1 MLDIDPVALTRF
13 CEDLMVSTVRISVLP
28 VALEL
33 KVYEFAVREAM
44 QLLYDGVMKH
54 DGRGVIGH
62 HLQLHLTATL
72 ATRAVP
78 HAPVQLGNVAAFA
91 KAVLS
96 GNELLHKHLKWMPHA
111 LKLEFVEGV
120 AVLLLTALTV
130 VLASVECDVLGHRIS
145 VAVTPSGA
153 FTPRD
158 TCNDKHGAVD
168 GACVRSFV
176 EEVLSK
182 RPPASP
188 WPGLEP
194 VEKSLLCAA
203 AAVAVAVVNDTLA
216 SFRVRLVG
224 ADITA
229 QLVPAPATPPDT
241 ADGTVPMVARCREV
255 GREAYL
261 RALAATRRALLR
273 DVAVIDTA
281 LAAYRRPSFSL
292 SSLLPFFSYFHR
304 RPAAPAQHVLVGSVK
319 QSHPPAQAQAPEPSP
334 GTSTKRTSTAL
345 LSGAAAAAARM
356 RRSAGKR
363 VSALVRTCK
372 QATTAARSGGRR
384 TGTKETGQLADAGT
398 GADSDS

>member
-1 MLDIDPVALTRF
+1 MPA
-13 CEDLMVSTVRISVLP
+13 
-28 VALEL
+28 
-33 KVYEFAVREAM
+33 
-44 QLLYDGVMKH
+44 
-54 DGRGVIGH
+54 
-62 HLQLHLTATL
+62 
-72 ATRAVP
+72 
-78 HAPVQLGNVAAFA
+78 
-91 KAVLS
+91 AVLS

-158 TCNDKHGAVD
+158 TSSGADERGAVD

-182 RPPASP
+182 RPPTAP

-229 QLVPAPATPPDT
+229 QLVPATPPDT
-241 ADGTVPMVARCREV
+241 ADGTVPTACCREV

-281 LAAYRRPSFSL
+281 LAAHRRPSFSL
-292 SSLLPFFSYFHR
+292 SSLLPQ
-304 RPAAPAQHVLVGSVK
+304 P
-319 QSHPPAQAQAPEPSP
+319 SH
-334 GTSTKRTSTAL
+334 
-345 LSGAAAAAARM
+345 
-356 RRSAGKR
+356 
-363 VSALVRTCK
+363 
-372 QATTAARSGGRR
+372 
-384 TGTKETGQLADAGT
+384 
-398 GADSDS
+398 ADSHCATKVV

>member
-1 MLDIDPVALTRF
+1 
-13 CEDLMVSTVRISVLP
+13 
-28 VALEL
+28 
-33 KVYEFAVREAM
+33 
-44 QLLYDGVMKH
+44 
-54 DGRGVIGH
+54 
-62 HLQLHLTATL
+62 
-72 ATRAVP
+72 
-78 HAPVQLGNVAAFA
+78 
-91 KAVLS
+91 
-96 GNELLHKHLKWMPHA
+96 MPHA

-153 FTPRD
+153 FLPCD
-158 TCNDKHGAVD
+158 TCNDKNGAVD

-194 VEKSLLCAA
+194 VEKSLACAA

-229 QLVPAPATPPDT
+229 QLVPAPATPPDPAT
-241 ADGTVPMVARCREV
+241 GEVPTARCREV

-261 RALAATRRALLR
+261 RALAANRRALLR

-281 LAAYRRPSFSL
+281 LAAHHRPSSLFSL
-292 SSLLPFFSYFHR
+292 FSLLPFFHR

-319 QSHPPAQAQAPEPSP
+319 QSHPPAQAQAQAPAPSP
-334 GTSTKRTSTAL
+334 GTAPKRTSTAL
-345 LSGAAAAAARM
+345 LSGAAAAAARV

-372 QATTAARSGGRR
+372 QASTAARSGGSR
-384 TGTKETGQLADAGT
+384 TGTKDAGQLTDADT